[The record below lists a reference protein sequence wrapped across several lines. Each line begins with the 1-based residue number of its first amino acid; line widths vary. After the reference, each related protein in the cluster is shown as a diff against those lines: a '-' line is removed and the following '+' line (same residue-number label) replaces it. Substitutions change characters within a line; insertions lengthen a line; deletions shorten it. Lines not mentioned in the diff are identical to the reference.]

1 MNILTLLD
9 FSAKGKFEL
18 HTGMYDAPRVQEYI
32 DKYEKRYLIQLLGFE
47 LFQEFEA
54 DLILGSGTPTE
65 PRFIAIFDALGID
78 KAGCVIY
85 SEGFKEM
92 LKGFI
97 YYEYAKDLIN
107 QMTPIGNVLP
117 TGENSDKATTLY
129 SMMFTRYN
137 DAAAS
142 YKTIQYYICHNK
154 EGFDFSKFS
163 GNPKGFVYWI

>member
-1 MNILTLLD
+1 MNILTLAD

-18 HTGMYDAPRVQEYI
+18 HTGMFDAPRVQQYI
-32 DKYEKRYLIQLLGFE
+32 DKYEKRYLIELLGFDLYE
-47 LFQEFEA
+47 LFEA
-54 DLILGSGTPTE
+54 DLTLGAGTPIE
-65 PRFIAIFDALGID
+65 PRFLKIFDALGID

-97 YYEYAKDLIN
+97 YYEYAKDLTN

-117 TGENSDKATTLY
+117 TGENSEKATTLY

-137 DAAAS
+137 DACAS
-142 YKTIQYYICHNK
+142 YKTIQYYICRNSD
-154 EGFDFSKFS
+154 GFDYSEFS
-163 GNPKGFVYWI
+163 GNQKGFVYWI

>member
-1 MNILTLLD
+1 MNILTLAD

-18 HTGMYDAPRVQEYI
+18 HTGMFDAPRVQEYI
-32 DKYEKRYLIQLLGFE
+32 DKYEKRYLIELLGFD
-47 LFQEFEA
+47 LYQLFEA
-54 DLILGSGTPTE
+54 DLILGAGTPTE
-65 PRFIAIFDALGID
+65 PRFLTIFEALGID

-129 SMMFTRYN
+129 SMMYTRYN
-137 DAAAS
+137 DACSS
-142 YKTIQYYICHNK
+142 YKTIQYYICRNK
-154 EGFDFSKFS
+154 DGFDYSDFS
-163 GNPKGFVYWI
+163 GNQKGFVYWI